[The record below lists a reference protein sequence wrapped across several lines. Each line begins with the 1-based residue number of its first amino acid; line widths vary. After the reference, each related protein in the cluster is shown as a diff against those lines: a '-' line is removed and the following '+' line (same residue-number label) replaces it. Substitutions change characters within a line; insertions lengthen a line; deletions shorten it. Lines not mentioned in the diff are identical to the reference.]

1 MYLQESEW
9 TTKRTTKRSG
19 PKSNEAGSP
28 LRRRKANCSCCSTSS
43 GLVGGSEMSEHEC
56 IDDEP
61 FFSDEEFEDY
71 DDTPVVREPL
81 IREQILIAVLGETV
95 AKKVRFTR
103 DVWDA
108 RSEEH

>member
-1 MYLQESEW
+1 
-9 TTKRTTKRSG
+9 
-19 PKSNEAGSP
+19 
-28 LRRRKANCSCCSTSS
+28 
-43 GLVGGSEMSEHEC
+43 MSEHEC

-108 RSEEH
+108 FVNRDGKWSFYAPHSVQKMLAAREL